1 MKYDFIIIGSG
12 IVGLAT
18 AYSVMNKYP
27 KSKIAIL
34 EKEKSFS
41 MHQSGNNSNVIHS
54 GIYYKPNSK
63 KALNCIEGYKL
74 LLEFLKK
81 YKNTLRFK
89 GKLIVATTKDEEKE
103 LL

>member
-34 EKEKSFS
+34 KKKIFS

-54 GIYYKPNSK
+54 GIYYNQ
-63 KALNCIEGYKL
+63 I
-74 LLEFLKK
+74 LKK
-81 YKNTLRFK
+81 H
-89 GKLIVATTKDEEKE
+89 
-103 LL
+103 